1 MNKNKKYLIGTW
13 TALMLASCSGDD
25 GTQPV
30 VGEEFI
36 AEGTPEMVH
45 IAAHAAAASVSTK
58 GYGTVGSTD
67 DAANNWREN
76 QAIYLY
82 AVTSDTTE
90 VWSEFDNRKAYV
102 KPGFDSGKGE
112 IVYSGQHT
120 PVPAPEEALGNA
132 AYYELGKVTPAN
144 SFWFYGYHV
153 DDAAQMGTNSKGQ
166 SAPVVNTSSTLL
178 DDYYI
183 DLTIDGTQDIMVA
196 QIKDDPFAGNSALT
210 GYQYGYSAYTSRR
223 GATPDLV
230 FNHCLTRFTV
240 EAITT
245 NINADGIRI
254 DEMAIYSK
262 TKAKLYFMKPS
273 DQSLVPADDVNDG
286 AAWLTLKKYDA
297 ATNEM
302 VPLDPAADCMLTGA
316 NTETRVFPIGNG
328 IICMPKKTSTT
339 DVSDK
344 YVLRIKQTQE
354 QNGREESQTFY
365 LPIQKADGSDIDFQP
380 GTSYKL
386 SVTFHGFTAVSVT
399 ATLNPWATGEDIPMD
414 PDDLL

>member
-1 MNKNKKYLIGTW
+1 MNSKTKFLIGTW

-30 VGEEFI
+30 IGEEFI
-36 AEGTPEMVH
+36 TEGTPEMVH
-45 IAAHAAAASVSTK
+45 MAAHAAAASASTK

-67 DAANNWREN
+67 DADNKWREN

-82 AVTSDTTE
+82 AVTSDYTT
-90 VWSEFDNRKAYV
+90 VWNEFDNRKAYV
-102 KPGFDSGKGE
+102 QDNSV
-112 IVYSGQHT
+112 VYFGSHT
-120 PVPAPEEALGNA
+120 PTPNPEEDMGLAS
-132 AYYELGKVTPAN
+132 YYELGKVNEKN
-144 SFWFYGYHV
+144 SYWFYGYHV

-166 SAPVVNTSSTLL
+166 AAPVVNMSSTLL

-196 QIKDDPFAGNSALT
+196 KIKDDPFAGNSALT

-230 FNHCLTRFTV
+230 FNHCLTRFTI
-240 EAITT
+240 EAVAADD
-245 NINADGIRI
+245 NADGIRI

-262 TKAKLYFMKPS
+262 TKAQLFFMKPA
-273 DQSLVPADDVNDG
+273 DQSLVRANDENDG

-302 VPLDPAADCMLTGA
+302 VDLNPAADCTLSYPADQSGRM
-316 NTETRVFPIGNG
+316 IGNG

-354 QNGREESQTFY
+354 KNGREESQTFY
-365 LPIQKADGSDIDFQP
+365 LPIQKADGSDVDFQP

-386 SVTFHGFTAVSVT
+386 SVTFHGFTAVRVT
-399 ATLNPWATGEDIPMD
+399 ATLTPWATGEDIPMD